1 MTDSSKVAL
10 LGLDRAELTSLVESL
25 GEPAYRGQQLR
36 DAIYRQRV
44 EAVEEISTLSQS
56 LRGKLTEKGV
66 SVGLPRIA
74 QRFVSQDGTVR
85 YLVALAD
92 GQSVETVWMPEG
104 DGGEAGDGS
113 EAGELAERFAES
125 DSSGTSGAR
134 APIEKQ
140 EPIEALKRCA
150 TQKLTDQTPDRK
162 QEQEPGWRQEQ
173 KPERGREEKQKSGC
187 GQEQI
192 RDRGQQ
198 DSDRGQQHDSDQRQG
213 QRYGSDQRQ
222 SQRRVQGQNQG
233 RSTICISSQV
243 GCAVDCQ
250 FCLTAL
256 LGVKRNLSSGEIVG
270 QVCAVLKDQQVSPP
284 EDRINL
290 VFMGMG
296 EPFLNYENFVKAAR
310 LLVEEVGIA
319 ERRMTVSTAGI
330 VPRIHDF
337 GAEKIRPKLAISLN
351 ASNDAL
357 RTRLMPL
364 NKKWNLEMLMAAA
377 KEYPL
382 RTREWITFEYVLLG
396 GVNDGPENAREVV
409 ELLRGMRC
417 KVNLIAL
424 NPGPGI
430 EFATPDRERVVEFQK
445 ILRESGVPA
454 YVRRPRGRDIYAACG
469 QLKRTVEI
477 ATAPAQ

>member
-1 MTDSSKVAL
+1 LVQKELSTTAQAISTLKIMAAGSQTSV
-10 LGLDRAELTSLVESL
+10 LGLDRAELTALVDSL
-25 GEPAYRGQQLR
+25 GEPAYRAKQLGE
-36 DAIYRQRV
+36 AAYRQRV
-44 EAVEEISTLSQS
+44 ESVEEISTLSRE
-56 LRGKLTEKGV
+56 LRGKLAEKGV
-66 SVGLPRIA
+66 AVGLPRIEK
-74 QRFVSQDGTVR
+74 RFVSQDGTVR
-85 YLVALAD
+85 YLIAFTD

-113 EAGELAERFAES
+113 EAGELAERFTESSLNDSEARPIS
-125 DSSGTSGAR
+125 DS
-134 APIEKQ
+134 
-140 EPIEALKRCA
+140 EPVPTLKRRPA
-150 TQKLTDQTPDRK
+150 QK
-162 QEQEPGWRQEQ
+162 
-173 KPERGREEKQKSGC
+173 
-187 GQEQI
+187 
-192 RDRGQQ
+192 
-198 DSDRGQQHDSDQRQG
+198 
-213 QRYGSDQRQ
+213 
-222 SQRRVQGQNQG
+222 QGQNQG

-256 LGVKRNLSSGEIVG
+256 LGVKRNLAAGEIVG
-270 QVCAVLKDQQVSPP
+270 QVCAVLKDQKVSPP

-330 VPRIHDF
+330 VPRIHDL
-337 GAEKIRPKLAISLN
+337 GGETIRPKLAISLN

-364 NKKWNLEMLMAAA
+364 NKKWNLETLMAAA
-377 KEYPL
+377 RAYPL

-396 GVNDGPENAREVV
+396 GVNDATENAKEVA
-409 ELLRGMRC
+409 ELLRGLRC

-430 EFATPDRERVVEFQK
+430 EFTTPDAERVATFQK
-445 ILRESGVPA
+445 TLRDAGIPA
-454 YVRRPRGRDIYAACG
+454 FVRRPRGRDIYAACG

-477 ATAPAQ
+477 ATAPAL